1 MKPNMIG
8 IPPAFFCKIHRMSQ
22 SQTFEKKLAELNT
35 IVEKMEQPGVG
46 LEESLKLYEKGIA
59 LTRECQKII
68 DQAEQKIAQL
78 LEESN

>member
-1 MKPNMIG
+1 
-8 IPPAFFCKIHRMSQ
+8 MSQ

-35 IVEKMEQPGVG
+35 IVEKMEQPDVG

-68 DQAEQKIAQL
+68 DQAEQKIARL
-78 LEESN
+78 LDESN

>member
-1 MKPNMIG
+1 
-8 IPPAFFCKIHRMSQ
+8 MSQ

>member
-1 MKPNMIG
+1 
-8 IPPAFFCKIHRMSQ
+8 MSQ

-35 IVEKMEQPGVG
+35 VVEKMEQPDVG

-78 LEESN
+78 LEESS

>member
-1 MKPNMIG
+1 
-8 IPPAFFCKIHRMSQ
+8 MSQ
-22 SQTFEKKLAELNT
+22 SQTFEKKLAELNS
-35 IVEKMEQPGVG
+35 IVEKMEQPEVG

-68 DQAEQKIAQL
+68 DQAEQKIAKL

>member
-1 MKPNMIG
+1 
-8 IPPAFFCKIHRMSQ
+8 MSQ
-22 SQTFEKKLAELNT
+22 HQTFEKKLAELNT
-35 IVEKMEQPGVG
+35 IVEKMEQPEVG

-68 DQAEQKIAQL
+68 DQAELKISKL